1 MSIATNAPTSVLS
14 AIASIDVLN
23 AGTPV
28 IIATI
33 GFGVTMCLIER
44 GSNKQFEHLDSG
56 VYFGF
61 VATSTFGLA
70 TSPQLRSSAA
80 SWSSSGAAQW
90 LCFATPCCSAC
101 N

>member
-28 IIATI
+28 IIAII
-33 GFGVTMCLIER
+33 GFGATMSLIER
-44 GSNKQFEHLDSG
+44 SFNKQFEHLDSG

-61 VATSTFGLA
+61 VATSTFGFGDLA
-70 TSPQLRSSAA
+70 PSTLLGRFLVVFWCARSASAA
-80 SWSSSGAAQW
+80 LLHHAA
-90 LCFATPCCSAC
+90 
-101 N
+101 